1 MRRCGS
7 THFWNSTLTWLA
19 QGMPL
24 KHPAEGEEQVIE
36 LTTPH
41 ADEGFE
47 GAGALGDALKLQH
60 ALNTSANFIT
70 PRLTIGEQV

>member
-24 KHPAEGEEQVIE
+24 QHPGEDEGQVIE

-41 ADEGFE
+41 ADEGFL
-47 GAGALGDALKLQH
+47 GGGLGDELKLQH
-60 ALNTSANFIT
+60 VLTPSANFIA
-70 PRLTIGEQV
+70 PVLTIREQV

>member
-24 KHPAEGEEQVIE
+24 KHPGEDEEQVIE

-41 ADEGFE
+41 AD
-47 GAGALGDALKLQH
+47 
-60 ALNTSANFIT
+60 
-70 PRLTIGEQV
+70 